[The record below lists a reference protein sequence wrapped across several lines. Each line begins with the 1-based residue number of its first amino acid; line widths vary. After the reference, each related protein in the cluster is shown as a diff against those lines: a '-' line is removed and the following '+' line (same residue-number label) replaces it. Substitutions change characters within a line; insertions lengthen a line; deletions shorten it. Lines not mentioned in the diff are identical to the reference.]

1 MKTRQ
6 LGQLEVSAIGL
17 GCMSMTPIYGKPD
30 PAEAEATIR
39 RALEIGVTLID
50 TADAYN
56 DGANET
62 LVGRALA
69 GPWRDRAILATKFG
83 NVRFP
88 DGRRGVDCRPEHVRA
103 SCEASLKRL
112 GTDRIDLY
120 FAHRID
126 PNVPIE
132 DTVGE
137 MARLKAEGK
146 IRYLGLSEAAPATLR
161 RAHATHPISAL
172 QTEYSLWTR
181 DVEAELLGLC
191 RDLGIGYVA
200 YSPIGRGFLTG
211 TINGV
216 DDMEENDRR
225 REHPR
230 FAPDNLAR
238 NVALLAALRAGAAAE
253 GCTPAQLALAWVLSR
268 GPHVVPIPGTRR
280 RRWLEENAAAVD
292 LAPTAAT
299 LAALDGAFPPG
310 AAAGTRYPVG
320 QMKLMHV

>member
-1 MKTRQ
+1 MKTRH
-6 LGQLEVSAIGL
+6 LGGLEVSAIGL

-30 PAEAEATIR
+30 PAEAEATLR

-56 DGANET
+56 DGANEE

-69 GPWRDRAILATKFG
+69 DVRDSAILATKFG

-88 DGRRGVDCRPEHVRA
+88 DGRRGVDGRPEHVRA
-103 SCEASLKRL
+103 ACEASLKRL

-120 FAHRID
+120 YAHRID

-137 MARLKAEGK
+137 MARLKDEGK
-146 IRYLGLSEAAPATLR
+146 ILHLGLSEASPETLQ
-161 RAHATHPISAL
+161 RAHATHPIAAL

-181 DVEAELLGLC
+181 DVEADLLGLC
-191 RDLGIGYVA
+191 RDLGVGYVA
-200 YSPIGRGFLTG
+200 YSPMGRGFLTA
-211 TINGV
+211 TINAV

-230 FAPDNLAR
+230 FAPDNLSR
-238 NVALLAALRAGAAAE
+238 NVALLAALRDGAEAE
-253 GCTPAQLALAWVLSR
+253 GCTPAQLALAWVMAQ
-268 GPHVVPIPGTRR
+268 GEHIVPIPGTRR
-280 RRWLEENAAAVD
+280 RRWLEENAAAAALV
-292 LAPTAAT
+292 PSAAT
-299 LAALDGAFPPG
+299 LAALSSAFPPG

-320 QMKLMHV
+320 QMKMMRV

>member
-1 MKTRQ
+1 MKTRH
-6 LGQLEVSAIGL
+6 LGGLEVSAIGL

-30 PAEAEATIR
+30 PAEAEATLR

-56 DGANET
+56 DGANEE

-69 GPWRDRAILATKFG
+69 DVRDSAILATKFG

-88 DGRRGVDCRPEHVRA
+88 DGRRGVDGRPEHVRA
-103 SCEASLKRL
+103 ACEASLKRL

-120 FAHRID
+120 YAHRID

-132 DTVGE
+132 DTVRE
-137 MARLKAEGK
+137 MARLKDEGK
-146 IRYLGLSEAAPATLR
+146 ILHLGLSEASPETLQ
-161 RAHATHPISAL
+161 RAHATHPIAAL

-181 DVEAELLGLC
+181 DVEADLLGLC
-191 RDLGIGYVA
+191 RDLGVGYVA
-200 YSPIGRGFLTG
+200 YSPMGRGFLTA
-211 TINGV
+211 TINAV

-230 FAPDNLAR
+230 FAPDNLSR
-238 NVALLAALRAGAAAE
+238 NVALLAALRDGAEAE
-253 GCTPAQLALAWVLSR
+253 GCTPAQLALAWVMAQ
-268 GPHVVPIPGTRR
+268 GEHIVPIPGTRR
-280 RRWLEENAAAVD
+280 RRWLEENAAAAA
-292 LAPTAAT
+292 LAPSAAT
-299 LAALDGAFPPG
+299 LAALSSAFPPG

-320 QMKLMHV
+320 QMKMMRV

>member
-1 MKTRQ
+1 MKTRH
-6 LGQLEVSAIGL
+6 LGGLEVSAIGL

-30 PAEAEATIR
+30 PAEAEATLR

-56 DGANET
+56 DGANEE

-69 GPWRDRAILATKFG
+69 DVRDSAILATKFG

-88 DGRRGVDCRPEHVRA
+88 DGRRGVDGRPEHVRA
-103 SCEASLKRL
+103 ACEASLKRL

-120 FAHRID
+120 YAHRID

-137 MARLKAEGK
+137 MARLKDEGK
-146 IRYLGLSEAAPATLR
+146 ILHLGLSEASPETLQ
-161 RAHATHPISAL
+161 RAHATHPIAAL

-181 DVEAELLGLC
+181 DVEADLLGLC
-191 RDLGIGYVA
+191 RDLGVGYVA
-200 YSPIGRGFLTG
+200 YSPMGRGFLTA
-211 TINGV
+211 TINAV

-230 FAPDNLAR
+230 FAPDNLSR
-238 NVALLAALRAGAAAE
+238 NVALLAALRDGAEAE
-253 GCTPAQLALAWVLSR
+253 GCTPAQLALAWVMAQ
-268 GPHVVPIPGTRR
+268 GEHIVPIPGTRR
-280 RRWLEENAAAVD
+280 RRWLEENAAAAA
-292 LAPTAAT
+292 LAPSAAT
-299 LAALDGAFPPG
+299 LAALSSAFPPG

-320 QMKLMHV
+320 QMKMMRV

>member
-1 MKTRQ
+1 MKTRK
-6 LGQLEVSAIGL
+6 LGSLTVSAMGL

-30 PAEAEATIR
+30 PAEAEATIA

-69 GPWRDRAILATKFG
+69 GRRDGAVLATKFG

-88 DGRRGVDCRPEHVRA
+88 DGRRGVNGRPEHVRA
-103 SCEASLKRL
+103 ACEASLSRL

-120 FAHRID
+120 FVHRID
-126 PNVPIE
+126 PEVPIE

-137 MARLKAEGK
+137 MSRLKEEGK
-146 IRYLGLSEAAPATLR
+146 ILHLGLSEASPETLQ
-161 RAHATHPISAL
+161 RAHSTHPIAAL

-181 DVEAELLGLC
+181 DVETDLLDLC
-191 RDLGIGYVA
+191 RKLGVGYVA
-200 YSPIGRGFLTG
+200 YSPMGRGFLTA
-211 TINGV
+211 TISTP

-230 FAPDNLAR
+230 FAPENMAQ
-238 NVALLAALRAGAAAE
+238 NVALLAALRAGAEAE

-268 GPHVVPIPGTRR
+268 GNHVVPIPGTRR
-280 RRWLEENAAAVD
+280 RRWLEENAAAAA
-292 LAPTAAT
+292 LAPAPET
-299 LAALDGAFPPG
+299 LAALDAAFPPG
-310 AAAGTRYPVG
+310 AAAGTRYPQG
-320 QMKLMHV
+320 QMKMMRV